1 MTDPIEHPTEP
12 QNAPTEMA
20 KAYDPRQVEQG
31 WYRFWEQGGYFA
43 PESNSL
49 PGQQGEVGEGG
60 NPPPFTIIMPPP
72 NVTGALHMGHAITA
86 AVEDTMIRWHRMRG
100 EPTLWLPSMDHAG
113 IATQAVVEKE
123 IAKQGLSRHDLGRD
137 KFLERVWDWRKQYG
151 NTILDQTRRLG
162 ASCDWNRFAFT
173 LDAGPALAVRTAFK
187 QLYDEGLIY
196 RGERIVNWCPHDMT
210 AISDLEVDYEER
222 TDPLFYIK
230 YGPIV
235 LATVRPETKLG
246 DTGLAVHPNDPRYRD
261 LVGKDIDIPSVVGPI
276 TVRVVADEAVDMEFG
291 TGAIKVTP
299 AHDFTDFEIGQ
310 RHNLPFRQVIGKDG
324 RMNEN
329 AHQYAGLTVEE
340 ARERIVD
347 DMQKLGLIDHIDRTY
362 VHKVGVCSR
371 CGTVI
376 EPLVS
381 EQWFVNM
388 KPLAE
393 PAMAAVRD
401 GRTRIVPERFDKIYF
416 NWLENIRDW
425 CISRQLWWGHRIPV
439 WYCDDCGAKTVSVG
453 DPAACEKCASA
464 SIHQDPDVLD
474 TWFSSGLW
482 PISTLGWPQQTADLA
497 YFYPTSVMETGY
509 DILFFWVARMM
520 MLCLHFTDQVPFK
533 TVYLHGMIRDA
544 IGRKMSKSLGNGV
557 DPLVLMNKYGTDAM
571 RFGLL
576 TGSTPGND
584 IKFSE
589 ELSEKGQRFA
599 NKLWNATRFMLK
611 LASEATNAPATP
623 TLADRWISSRYSTLL
638 AEVNRLMEAYQF
650 GIAGRLIYDFL
661 WGDFCDWYIEMLK
674 LPGRAS
680 TATARIILDATLR
693 LLHPYMPFVTEE
705 LWQHLNGF
713 PAHNEALPKQQR
725 SIIVAPWPQAIG
737 GQDEAAEHDMALL
750 IDAITAIRNARSEAK
765 AEPTRKIGASITGHS
780 ETAAATFS
788 VERETLIRLA
798 NLDPAQLTIGS
809 SVNSP
814 RHTAGEGLEERG
826 GEGINIALNEADI
839 FLPLAGLVDMEAER
853 KRIEAEKVEAER
865 DIANAERLLSN
876 VNFTARAKPEVVQK
890 ERDKLAAAQ
899 DRLARLITM
908 GQGE

>member
-1 MTDPIEHPTEP
+1 
-12 QNAPTEMA
+12 
-20 KAYDPRQVEQG
+20 
-31 WYRFWEQGGYFA
+31 
-43 PESNSL
+43 
-49 PGQQGEVGEGG
+49 
-60 NPPPFTIIMPPP
+60 
-72 NVTGALHMGHAITA
+72 
-86 AVEDTMIRWHRMRG
+86 
-100 EPTLWLPSMDHAG
+100 HAG
-113 IATQAVVEKE
+113 IATQAAVEKE
-123 IAKQGLSRHDLGRD
+123 LAKEGLSRHDLGRE
-137 KFLERVWDWRKQYG
+137 KFLERVWAWRKQYG

-162 ASCDWNRFAFT
+162 ASCDWNRLVFT
-173 LDAGPALAVRTAFK
+173 LDPGPALAVRTAFK

-196 RGERIVNWCPHDMT
+196 RGERIVNWCPNDMT

-222 TDPLFYIK
+222 TDPLYYIK

-246 DTGLAVHPNDPRYRD
+246 DTGLAVHPNDPRYRHM
-261 LVGKDIDIPSVVGPI
+261 VGKDLDIPSVIGPI
-276 TVRVVADEAVDMEFG
+276 SVLVVADEAVDMEFG

-347 DMQKLGLIDHIDRTY
+347 DMQKLGLIDHINRNY
-362 VHKVGVCSR
+362 IHKVGVCSR

-376 EPLVS
+376 EPLIS
-381 EQWFVNM
+381 EQWFVKM

-393 PAMAAVRD
+393 PAIAAVRD
-401 GRTRIVPERFDKIYF
+401 GRTEIVPQRFDKIYF

-439 WYCDDCGAKTVSVG
+439 WYCDGCGGQTVSVG
-453 DPAACEKCASA
+453 DPTACEQCGSA

-482 PISTLGWPQQTADLA
+482 PISTLGWPQQTPDLA

-557 DPLVLMNKYGTDAM
+557 DPLELIDKYGSDAL

-584 IKFSE
+584 IKYSA
-589 ELSEKGQRFA
+589 ELAEKGQRFA
-599 NKLWNATRFMLK
+599 NKLWNATRFMLM
-611 LASEATNAPATP
+611 LASEDAAPPVAP
-623 TLADRWISSRYSTLL
+623 TLADRWITSRYNALL
-638 AEVNRLMEAYQF
+638 AEVNRLLEAYQF
-650 GIAGRLIYDFL
+650 GVAGRFIYEFL
-661 WGDFCDWYIEMLK
+661 WNEFCDWYIEMLK

-680 TATARIILDATLR
+680 TATARSILDATLR

-713 PAHNEALPKQQR
+713 PANDETLPKDKR
-725 SIIVAPWPQAIG
+725 SIIVAPWPTTIG
-737 GQDEAAEHDMALL
+737 ERDEAAEHDITLL
-750 IDAITAIRNARSEAK
+750 IEAITAIRNARSEAK
-765 AEPTRKIGASITGHS
+765 AEPSRKIAARITAH
-780 ETAAATFS
+780 TNAAATTFTA
-788 VERETLIRLA
+788 ERDVLIRLA
-798 NLDPAQLTIGS
+798 NLDPAQLEIVDANNSPLPPGGEEPS
-809 SVNSP
+809 VSVNNAP
-814 RHTAGEGLEERG
+814 LPTGGEGLGERAS
-826 GEGINIALNEADI
+826 EGISIALNEADI

-853 KRIEAEKVEAER
+853 KRIAAEIAEAER
-865 DIANAERLLSN
+865 DIQNAERLLAN
-876 VNFTARAKPEVVQK
+876 DNFTARAKPEVVQK
-890 ERDKLAAAQ
+890 ERDKLAAAR
-899 DRLARLITM
+899 DRLARLTSRAASDK
-908 GQGE
+908 